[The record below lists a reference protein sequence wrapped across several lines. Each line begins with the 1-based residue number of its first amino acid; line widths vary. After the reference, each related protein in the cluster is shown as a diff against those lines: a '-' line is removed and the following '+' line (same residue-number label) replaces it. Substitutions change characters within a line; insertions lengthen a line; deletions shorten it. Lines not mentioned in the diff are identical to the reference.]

1 MIKAIIIDDEEKG
14 RVVLK
19 QKLADHCPSVL
30 VVCEAS
36 NGEEG
41 KVAILEHH
49 PDLVFLDIEMPR
61 MNGFEMLNNLSEK
74 NFHLIFTTAYD
85 HYAIKAIKYAAFD
98 YLLKPIDIEELKVA
112 VNKISEPKN
121 SNTKSQV
128 EQLQENIK
136 NPLLSLNKLAI
147 PTIDGLNFYN
157 ITEIVLFEANSNYT
171 YLHFYD
177 GKKVLASRT
186 LKEFEELL
194 PEETFFRPHHSH
206 IVNINYISRYIK
218 GEGGQI
224 VLSNGM
230 TVDVS
235 RRKKMNLMKMIG
247 QF

>member
-128 EQLQENIK
+128 EQPQENIK

-235 RRKKMNLMKMIG
+235 RRKKMDLMKMIG

>member
-1 MIKAIIIDDEEKG
+1 M
-14 RVVLK
+14 
-19 QKLADHCPSVL
+19 
-30 VVCEAS
+30 CEAS

-136 NPLLSLNKLAI
+136 THYCHL
-147 PTIDGLNFYN
+147 
-157 ITEIVLFEANSNYT
+157 
-171 YLHFYD
+171 
-177 GKKVLASRT
+177 
-186 LKEFEELL
+186 
-194 PEETFFRPHHSH
+194 
-206 IVNINYISRYIK
+206 INWPYP
-218 GEGGQI
+218 Q
-224 VLSNGM
+224 
-230 TVDVS
+230 
-235 RRKKMNLMKMIG
+235 
-247 QF
+247 

>member
-177 GKKVLASRT
+177 T
-186 LKEFEELL
+186 
-194 PEETFFRPHHSH
+194 
-206 IVNINYISRYIK
+206 
-218 GEGGQI
+218 
-224 VLSNGM
+224 
-230 TVDVS
+230 
-235 RRKKMNLMKMIG
+235 
-247 QF
+247 